1 MRLFYIPLVSVH
13 WVSDFHM
20 SVPVSLHFNIV
31 AVGQL
36 LILVNHFQYPCFFS
50 VCVSHLCTLPSP
62 HLLKAGEV
70 SLLQAR
76 LFVCISSSVSAP
88 LPLLYLQTCLLFLW
102 TWLFLPR
109 NYVVA
114 FQRMDCSEGAFLSWT
129 AVHIHPNVSGLIR
142 CQWLLQS
149 RSPQSHSIYSILTDL
164 MDYMRTSW
172 QHVPVSAPFPNVSSH
187 TWI

>member
-1 MRLFYIPLVSVH
+1 
-13 WVSDFHM
+13 M
-20 SVPVSLHFNIV
+20 SVPVSLHFNMV

-36 LILVNHFQYPCFFS
+36 LILVYHFQYPCFFS

-102 TWLFLPR
+102 TWLFLCW
-109 NYVVA
+109 NYVPA
-114 FQRMDCSEGAFLSWT
+114 FQRMDCSEGTFLSLT
-129 AVHIHPNVSGLIR
+129 AVHIHPNVSVLTRQEPTKPFCMSYLTLWIIWGLPGR
-142 CQWLLQS
+142 MSLFQLHSLMFLLT
-149 RSPQSHSIYSILTDL
+149 HEYNHI
-164 MDYMRTSW
+164 
-172 QHVPVSAPFPNVSSH
+172 
-187 TWI
+187 